1 MTVSIIIPTYN
12 GSNKICNI
20 LHSLEK
26 QTVKPDEII
35 VVVDGSTDNT
45 MEVLTKTVFNLPQL
59 KIIEQSN
66 KGRAAVRN
74 RGASEAGSEI
84 LIFLD
89 DDMIAYPNLVEEHIN
104 FHTHHAA
111 SVCVGILI
119 PNDTITETDYGR
131 YRVWLNDQ
139 WNKQIDTS
147 EDIVLL
153 EYPYICAANFSL
165 HKTQFINIG
174 RFDERLNDAEDYDL
188 AVRFKNEKT
197 SLYINKK
204 SIVINNDSDAIL
216 NCTNTIKRQ
225 RQYKF
230 YHQKLIEI
238 KPEIHKGGIREV
250 VLPNIFKTFIY
261 KSIFCNQW
269 MIDAVDKE
277 RLLFLPEKIR
287 FKIYDAVVTANGV
300 LFPNIVKL

>member
-66 KGRAAVRN
+66 KGRVAVRN
-74 RGASEAGSEI
+74 RGASEAGGEI

-139 WNKQIDTS
+139 WNKQIDLT

-174 RFDERLNDAEDYDL
+174 CFDERL
-188 AVRFKNEKT
+188 
-197 SLYINKK
+197 K